1 MYIAKIIQQW
11 PPSSPCPQ
19 KQYILGLIETG
30 LSCSC
35 LEQLGW
41 FAGRDPKDCAVGHV
55 AENSPVPS
63 TLGLGGWWRS
73 ERSKFLPLDGRRWG
87 CLNLRLLSYW
97 GLNLLGREMK
107 VFKKGGRGGGG
118 KEKTNKQTSITKKN
132 AMWELTYGSNG
143 TVSVTPRLSRL
154 PWQSEMQPWTWY
166 QQSTYPVLIYTF
178 QSSSAI
184 INKVTIS
191 KLTQRLQK
199 SFLGLKI

>member
-1 MYIAKIIQQW
+1 MVWDGWETETVRQVKNYFLRSVWSMHYRKIQFLIKPRHAPLNVHPYTIMYIAKIIQQW

-63 TLGLGGWWRS
+63 TLGFGGWWRS
-73 ERSKFLPLDGRRWG
+73 ERSEFLPLDGRRWG
-87 CLNLRLLSYW
+87 CLNLWLLSYW

-107 VFKKGGRGGGG
+107 VFKRGEMGGGG
-118 KEKTNKQTSITKKN
+118 EEKQI
-132 AMWELTYGSNG
+132 
-143 TVSVTPRLSRL
+143 SR
-154 PWQSEMQPWTWY
+154 Q
-166 QQSTYPVLIYTF
+166 
-178 QSSSAI
+178 A
-184 INKVTIS
+184 
-191 KLTQRLQK
+191 
-199 SFLGLKI
+199 